1 MQMNFTSLFFL
12 RIEAIFL
19 VWEPTEK
26 ATNEKSLGFLAK
38 TSSVCVPIDPEAP
51 NKQIFFISE

>member
-1 MQMNFTSLFFL
+1 MQINLTFLFLL
-12 RIEAIFL
+12 RIEDIFL
-19 VWEPTEK
+19 VCEPTEN

-51 NKQIFFISE
+51 NKQTFFI